1 MPIITQSI
9 LFVYAHCVVL
19 TYYVKRF
26 RVILLY
32 LALYKCYNN
41 NNNNIVDLF
50 KGAVSLRECKIQ
62 AGFVCQLYIISY
74 SKVPRHTKILFYG
87 SIENLF

>member
-9 LFVYAHCVVL
+9 LCVYAHCVVL
-19 TYYVKRF
+19 TYNVKRF

-41 NNNNIVDLF
+41 NNNNNNIN
-50 KGAVSLRECKIQ
+50 
-62 AGFVCQLYIISY
+62 Y
-74 SKVPRHTKILFYG
+74 
-87 SIENLF
+87 

>member
-19 TYYVKRF
+19 TYNVKRF

-41 NNNNIVDLF
+41 NNNNIN
-50 KGAVSLRECKIQ
+50 
-62 AGFVCQLYIISY
+62 Y
-74 SKVPRHTKILFYG
+74 
-87 SIENLF
+87 

>member
-9 LFVYAHCVVL
+9 LCLYAHCVVL
-19 TYYVKRF
+19 TYRYNVKRF

-41 NNNNIVDLF
+41 NNDNNNN
-50 KGAVSLRECKIQ
+50 K
-62 AGFVCQLYIISY
+62 Y
-74 SKVPRHTKILFYG
+74 
-87 SIENLF
+87 

>member
-41 NNNNIVDLF
+41 NNNNID
-50 KGAVSLRECKIQ
+50 A
-62 AGFVCQLYIISY
+62 IST
-74 SKVPRHTKILFYG
+74 SIAHALIL
-87 SIENLF
+87 

>member
-9 LFVYAHCVVL
+9 LCVYAHCVVL
-19 TYYVKRF
+19 TYNVKRF

-41 NNNNIVDLF
+41 NNNNHKFVKDLQEMIVL
-50 KGAVSLRECKIQ
+50 G
-62 AGFVCQLYIISY
+62 
-74 SKVPRHTKILFYG
+74 
-87 SIENLF
+87 

>member
-9 LFVYAHCVVL
+9 LCVYAHCVVL
-19 TYYVKRF
+19 TYNVKRF

-41 NNNNIVDLF
+41 NNNNNVFIAL
-50 KGAVSLRECKIQ
+50 
-62 AGFVCQLYIISY
+62 
-74 SKVPRHTKILFYG
+74 SKLTGLKSTSPVYRLV
-87 SIENLF
+87 E